1 MSATHWRI
9 NVLEPAAAGR
19 EAFWTGR
26 PIWANPLTGADARDW
41 REGWNQG
48 LGEFSASTG
57 QTALPARALQRRH
70 LLTKYRPEDIAEP
83 LRQQQG
89 RDGHVADRRADA

>member
-1 MSATHWRI
+1 MSATHWTI
-9 NVLEPAAAGR
+9 NVLEPSAAGR

-26 PIWANPLTGADARDW
+26 PIWANPLTGADAREW

-48 LGEFSASTG
+48 LAEFTASTG
-57 QTALPARALQRRH
+57 QSALPTKALLRRN
-70 LLTKYRPEDIAEP
+70 LLMKYRPDDVAVP

-89 RDGHVADRRADA
+89 HHGESPDQRADA